1 MPKTKIS
8 TINTSGCIKRNGN
21 TKIELKNNLESTYFD
36 YSAENIYHLI
46 CNKRQIID
54 NKKNGNFN
62 ACELLIDIENFE
74 NKYLSLNQ
82 RKVIKCVCENGMTLK
97 QTANKLNTTRK
108 EIADLLDS
116 ILETLK
122 MKICEKQ

>member
-8 TINTSGCIKRNGN
+8 TINTSGCIKINGN
-21 TKIELKNNLESTYFD
+21 T
-36 YSAENIYHLI
+36 
-46 CNKRQIID
+46 
-54 NKKNGNFN
+54 
-62 ACELLIDIENFE
+62 NFE